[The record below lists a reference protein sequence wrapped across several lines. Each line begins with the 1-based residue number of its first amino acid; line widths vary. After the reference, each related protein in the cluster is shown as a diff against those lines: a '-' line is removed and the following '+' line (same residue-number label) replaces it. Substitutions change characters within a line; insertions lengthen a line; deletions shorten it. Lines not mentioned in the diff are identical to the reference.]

1 MQIVNAAGSQ
11 TLNSNSSE
19 LRTRE
24 NQQLLSSST
33 RLFSTGTESELQ
45 SSQASFNRD
54 RVTLSSQA
62 VALSRLATPEN
73 AQLEQGVNIGLST
86 SAALQ
91 NQQAP
96 SATQGTPQAA
106 TAGTGATATA
116 SGSSEQEQAV
126 EQQELAQI
134 RDLAARDRE
143 VRAHEQAHA
152 AIGGQFASAPSYTFE
167 RGPDGRLYAVAG
179 EVQIDTSPVPNDPQ
193 ATLEKAET
201 VQRAALG
208 VAEPSPADRA
218 VAAEAQAL
226 AADARAEIL
235 RQELAE
241 QAEEQEAEAAEE
253 ESNEAPEI
261 SPGERLQEFRDQ
273 QQSRTDNASEALN
286 EFNDRLREIS
296 VQLAQINQR
305 ISETGATGVGSTQN
319 AFPAG
324 SFLDLIV

>member
-1 MQIVNAAGSQ
+1 MQIINAAGSQ
-11 TLNSNSSE
+11 TLNSNTSE
-19 LRTRE
+19 LRTRG
-24 NQQLLSSST
+24 NQQLFTPVTNAINVST
-33 RLFSTGTESELQ
+33 EVELQ

-73 AQLEQGVNIGLST
+73 AELEQGASPT
-86 SAALQ
+86 QLQ

-96 SATQGTPQAA
+96 TLVPGSETPTTNTASTGNAA
-106 TAGTGATATA
+106 TVQ
-116 SGSSEQEQAV
+116 GSSEQEAAI

-134 RDLAARDRE
+134 RELAARDRE

-179 EVQIDTSPVPNDPQ
+179 EVQIDTSPVPNDPE

-218 VAAEAQAL
+218 VAAEAQAI

-241 QAEEQEAEAAEE
+241 QAEQQEADAAEE
-253 ESNEAPEI
+253 EANEEPEI

-273 QQSRTDNASEALN
+273 QQSRSDNTSAALD
-286 EFNDRLREIS
+286 EFNERLRDIG

-305 ISETGATGVGSTQN
+305 ISETGAVGSGSTQN